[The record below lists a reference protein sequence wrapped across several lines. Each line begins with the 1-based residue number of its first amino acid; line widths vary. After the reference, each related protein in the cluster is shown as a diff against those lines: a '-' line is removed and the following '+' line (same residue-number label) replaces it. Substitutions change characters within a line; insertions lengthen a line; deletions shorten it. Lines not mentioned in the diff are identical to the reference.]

1 MKFDYTV
8 ITEKSFDVAV
18 QSAQEAI
25 VLAGMRVLHIHDVHQ
40 TLSEK

>member
-8 ITEKSFDVAV
+8 TTEKSFDVTI
-18 QSAQEAI
+18 QCAQEAI
-25 VLAGMRVLHIHDVHQ
+25 AEAGMRVLHIHDVHQ

>member
-8 ITEKSFDVAV
+8 TTEKSFDVAI

-25 VLAGMRVLHIHDVHQ
+25 ATAGMRVLHIHDVHQ